1 MIDCLVRVVTS
12 IDRLIY
18 GRYFVR
24 SIFFAA
30 HNSYDES
37 DIFDLKYCIVISCV
51 PFCIGRFGMTYDLLN
66 K

>member
-37 DIFDLKYCIVISCV
+37 DIFDLNIYC
-51 PFCIGRFGMTYDLLN
+51 RFGIVQYPIKTINIDKM
-66 K
+66 